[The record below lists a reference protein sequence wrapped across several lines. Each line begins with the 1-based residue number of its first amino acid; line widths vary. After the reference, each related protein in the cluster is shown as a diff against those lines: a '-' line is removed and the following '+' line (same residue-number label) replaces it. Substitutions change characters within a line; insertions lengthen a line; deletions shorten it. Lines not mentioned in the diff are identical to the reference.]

1 MRYVDPAYRVVTCE
15 IVVVAAAAA
24 AVVIMHFY
32 VVQNIAISDICGC

>member
-15 IVVVAAAAA
+15 IVVAAAAA

-32 VVQNIAISDICGC
+32 VVQNIAICDICGC